1 MRVGYGYDV
10 TEAAFAH
17 ARVDKVWLDV
27 PGSGRRERG
36 AMLETGNLREGD
48 TLVLVK
54 REHLGPVATIFVRAE
69 GVEIETCP
77 PAAPPKRSGA
87 PLKFNP
93 DPKQDDDIKALYLNP
108 GFTLAYVLRRATE
121 IMDKPVYRHHLVR
134 AYGNRHL
141 REPNS

>member
-17 ARVDKVWLDV
+17 ARVDRVMLDV

-36 AMLETGNLREGD
+36 AMLEPGKLREGD
-48 TLVLVK
+48 TLVLLSASD
-54 REHLGPVATIFVRAE
+54 LGQNAWAAIETMGVA
-69 GVEIETCP
+69 IETCP

-93 DPKQDDDIKALYLNP
+93 DPKQDTDIKALYLNP

-121 IMDKPVYRHHLVR
+121 IMGYTVKRHHLVR

-141 REPNS
+141 REQ